1 MKWEFGVRLR
11 SKIFLIS
18 LFMPLLIISISII
31 PSLLMDKG
39 SDETISLGI
48 VEQTQLISEGFE
60 LNLQDKYHTLSG
72 ESKYWVTNF
81 NLLNNAKTALQEKS
95 IDAIMI
101 IPKNILDSSKAT
113 YYAKSISN
121 FNIIKELNQ
130 TLTETVISK
139 RIADKGVDAELVHTI
154 GRPVNMAL
162 FEVSKEGEVTEGNEM
177 MVLLGPFFFV
187 FLLAMAV
194 FINGQLLL
202 RSVMEERTNRMVEI
216 LLSAVSPK
224 EIMVGKILGLGS
236 LGLVQ
241 ITVYVLM
248 GIVFGLYKGVDV
260 VRLDE
265 LPILFAYFITGY
277 FFFAS
282 IYATVGTLFDTEQD
296 AQQSM
301 SIISIIAMIPVIGS
315 FYFMANPNA
324 AITKALSFF
333 PPMTP
338 FMMILRIG
346 IDAAETWEIFL
357 TLLMMIIFIWI
368 MMNMAGKIFKT
379 ALLMY
384 GKRVTFPEI
393 WRWINA

>member
-1 MKWEFGVRLR
+1 MNY
-11 SKIFLIS
+11 
-18 LFMPLLIISISII
+18 
-31 PSLLMDKG
+31 PSY
-39 SDETISLGI
+39 S
-48 VEQTQLISEGFE
+48 
-60 LNLQDKYHTLSG
+60 
-72 ESKYWVTNF
+72 
-81 NLLNNAKTALQEKS
+81 
-95 IDAIMI
+95 
-101 IPKNILDSSKAT
+101 
-113 YYAKSISN
+113 
-121 FNIIKELNQ
+121 
-130 TLTETVISK
+130 
-139 RIADKGVDAELVHTI
+139 R
-154 GRPVNMAL
+154 
-162 FEVSKEGEVTEGNEM
+162 
-177 MVLLGPFFFV
+177 
-187 FLLAMAV
+187 
-194 FINGQLLL
+194 
-202 RSVMEERTNRMVEI
+202 
-216 LLSAVSPK
+216 
-224 EIMVGKILGLGS
+224 
-236 LGLVQ
+236 
-241 ITVYVLM
+241 
-248 GIVFGLYKGVDV
+248 
-260 VRLDE
+260 
-265 LPILFAYFITGY
+265 YFITGY